1 MEPAKRQTDPSLTSG
16 TMGNGQGTESWGY
29 SRFHCQSFLMSKTHI
44 FIHVFCVY
52 TLCMDKFPQTDTHRH
67 RILQISWVADE
78 FYTAD
83 VVYGSLTEIVL

>member
-52 TLCMDKFPQTDTHRH
+52 TLCMDKFPQTDTG
-67 RILQISWVADE
+67 IYGIE
-78 FYTAD
+78 FYRYLGLQMIF
-83 VVYGSLTEIVL
+83 VQLM